1 MHIGI
6 DVGGAKMELA
16 VFDRNLSFLNAWR
29 ESTPIDDYSRFLA
42 IVSNMVSRAEEE
54 IGSAAS
60 VGIGLPGM
68 IDPRGVT
75 TCPNVPC
82 LTGKNTVADV
92 EASLGRRI
100 GVGNDAR
107 NFALSE
113 SNGGAGDGFD
123 RVLGIIIGSGL
134 GGGLCINGKVFSGT
148 NNIAAEWGHMLLP
161 AVLQQ
166 RYNLPLRD
174 CGCGASGCIERYFS
188 GPGLMWLY
196 EHLTG
201 RKLDTPVATDVML
214 RDDNDSKK
222 VADAYIN
229 GLATCL
235 SQLLIYYYPDVIVV
249 GGGVSKEAAVLARL
263 PDAFPD
269 APYAGKKVPEILRA
283 KFGDSSGVRGAAIL
297 GQRLSKEKPI
307 S

>member
-1 MHIGI
+1 VHIGV
-6 DVGGAKMELA
+6 DVGGTKIELA
-16 VFDRNLSFLNAWR
+16 VFDHNLSFVNAWR
-29 ESTPIDDYSRFLA
+29 ESTPSDDYARFIA
-42 IVSNMVSRAEEE
+42 VVSNMVSHAEKE

-92 EASLGRRI
+92 EVSLGRPI

-113 SNGGAGDGFD
+113 ANGGAGEGFD
-123 RVLGIIIGSGL
+123 RVLGIIVGSGL
-134 GGGLCINGKVFSGT
+134 GGGLCVNGKVFSGT

-166 RYNLPLRD
+166 RYDLPLRE

-188 GPGLMWLY
+188 GPGLVWLY

-201 RKLDTPVATDVML
+201 RKLDMPVVTDVML
-214 RDDNDSKK
+214 IDDDDARK
-222 VADAYIN
+222 VADAYID

-235 SQLLIYYYPDVIVV
+235 SQLLIFYDPDVIVF
-249 GGGVSKEAAVLARL
+249 GGGVSKEPEVLARL
-263 PDAFPD
+263 PGAFPD
-269 APYAGKKVPEILRA
+269 APYVGKKLPEIVLA

-297 GQRLSKEKPI
+297 GIRLDEKRIP
-307 S
+307 